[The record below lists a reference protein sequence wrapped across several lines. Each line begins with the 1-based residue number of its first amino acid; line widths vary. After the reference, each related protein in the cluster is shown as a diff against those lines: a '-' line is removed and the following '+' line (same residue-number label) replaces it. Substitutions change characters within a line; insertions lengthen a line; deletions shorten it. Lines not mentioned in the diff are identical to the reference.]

1 MTEILYI
8 IDTSSLIDL
17 NKSNPMDL
25 YLSPWQKMEGLI
37 KLRRLIAPKEVY
49 YEISQIDDEL
59 FEWAKSQRRMFI
71 EPTVNQIEITKEV
84 LSKYPSLIK
93 LDRKFDAD
101 PWVIALAIEMNW
113 DEQATL
119 FEVKR
124 IVVTEEKLR
133 GNKIKIPYVCQDFAI
148 EAIGIFDM
156 FRSEGWRF

>member
-1 MTEILYI
+1 
-8 IDTSSLIDL
+8 
-17 NKSNPMDL
+17 MDL
-25 YLSPWQKMEGLI
+25 YLTPWQKMEWLI
-37 KLRRLIAPKEVY
+37 KLKRLIAPKEVY
-49 YEISQIDDEL
+49 HEISQTDDEL
-59 FEWAKSQRRMFI
+59 FEWSKGQNRMFI
-71 EPTVNQIEITKEV
+71 EPTLKQIEITKEI

-93 LDRKFDAD
+93 LERKFDAD
-101 PWVIALAIEMNW
+101 PWIIALAIEMNRS
-113 DEQATL
+113 EQATL